1 MRGLLAKYKFNGEMN
16 SCVVVVPFTKS
27 ADLRDEKYSRCW
39 KNNTHTTQFSC
50 LMKDLLGKM
59 TGQSLPKVVHWP
71 VWMHNDLAWL
81 SVAAFVFDDLDGQA
95 LLMKATI

>member
-59 TGQSLPKVVHWP
+59 TGQSFLQRLCTGLYDCIMVQY
-71 VWMHNDLAWL
+71 D
-81 SVAAFVFDDLDGQA
+81 
-95 LLMKATI
+95 